1 MFTKL
6 FAYLRWGRSAKE
18 EQLAEWN
25 AELLATANA
34 NLASQLERAHKK
46 IKHLKARLAESDL
59 LLAHA
64 QARIGDS
71 KYVALPLDDDR
82 SEAPGSLAS
91 SKQARR
97 HKWIDDIWLCTGQDC
112 LKDAESAWQNGD
124 IVSARRAVETFLSAS
139 PLVSAAEAL
148 YSRVFLAAILYAT
161 GKYNESLSQLN
172 RVMDFVS
179 SRSEVQRFHHR
190 NTVSTGYFIEGM
202 DFMALEKF
210 EKAHWSFSRS
220 LRLPGYCDKAREYQ
234 LKAIEGFTRQQA
246 YSDGASDTL
255 SIRPIISRDGYLPI
269 PADVD
274 DDPSQHQFW

>member
-1 MFTKL
+1 MFTKF
-6 FAYLRWGRSAKE
+6 FAYLRRGRSSKG

-64 QARIGDS
+64 QARIGVS

-82 SEAPGSLAS
+82 SETPGCLAS
-91 SKQARR
+91 PKQARR
-97 HKWIDDIWLCTGQDC
+97 HKWIDDIWLCTGQNH

-124 IVSARRAVETFLSAS
+124 IVSARRAVEASLSAS
-139 PLVSAAEAL
+139 RSVSAAEAL
-148 YSRVFLAAILYAT
+148 YSRVCLAAILYAT

-190 NTVSTGYFIEGM
+190 NTVSTAYFIEGM
-202 DFMALEKF
+202 DFMALEQF

-220 LRLPGYCDKAREYQ
+220 LRLPGYCAKAREYQ

-246 YSDGASDTL
+246 YSDGASDSL
-255 SIRPIISRDGYLPI
+255 SLRPIISLDGYLPI

-274 DDPSQHQFW
+274 DDPSQYQVW